1 MLLKTTGNDPYN
13 IIPQL
18 STSLSL
24 NNQKLHNNSSEKS
37 QICPYAYCLCPYAY
51 CLCPY
56 AYCPNL
62 TKSIRVMP
70 TLIRVLRISSPHS
83 YAYHLSHTRMLRVS
97 IPYYAYQQRPF
108 YVQNII
114 FFTHTRKAS
123 SIRVPALSYAYCL
136 VPYAYDQKPELSDLL
151 WLSLLRNLSDPTFHS
166 PNYTK

>member
-24 NNQKLHNNSSEKS
+24 NNQKLHNNSTEKS
-37 QICPYAYCLCPYAY
+37 QFCPYAY

-56 AYCPNL
+56 AYCPRL

-70 TLIRVLRISSPHS
+70 TLIRVLRISSPNS
-83 YAYHLSHTRMLRVS
+83 YAYHLSHTRTLRVTTS
-97 IPYYAYQQRPF
+97 HYAYQQRPIH
-108 YVQNII
+108 VQNAI
-114 FFTHTRKAS
+114 FSTHTRKAS
-123 SIRVPALSYAYCL
+123 PHTRTNISYAYCL